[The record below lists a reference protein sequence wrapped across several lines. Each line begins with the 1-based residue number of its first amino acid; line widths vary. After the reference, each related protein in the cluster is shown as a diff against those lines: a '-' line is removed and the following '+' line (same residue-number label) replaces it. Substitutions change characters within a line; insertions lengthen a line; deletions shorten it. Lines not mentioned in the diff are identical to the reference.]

1 MNVIDLE
8 DIDTETVGHPDVA
21 DAEWNVSFPFTTDQ
35 PGSTETAV
43 HSGAIVYNTLAPGTH
58 VGSHRDEVDEFV
70 LVLEGT
76 VAATVGEESTTAGP
90 EQLLVVPAGITHTVE
105 NVGDGT
111 ARILGFFGDA
121 TVESVFDEQVEP
133 MSDE

>member
-1 MNVIDLE
+1 MTAIDL
-8 DIDTETVGHPDVA
+8 DDLDLETVGHPDVD

-43 HSGAIVYNTLAPGTH
+43 HSGAVVYNTLAPGTH
-58 VGSHRDEVDEFV
+58 VGSHRDEIDEFV

-76 VAATVGEESTTAGP
+76 VEATVGGESTTACP

-105 NVGDGT
+105 NVGEGT

-121 TVESVFDEQVEP
+121 TVESVFDEPVEP
-133 MSDE
+133 LTDE